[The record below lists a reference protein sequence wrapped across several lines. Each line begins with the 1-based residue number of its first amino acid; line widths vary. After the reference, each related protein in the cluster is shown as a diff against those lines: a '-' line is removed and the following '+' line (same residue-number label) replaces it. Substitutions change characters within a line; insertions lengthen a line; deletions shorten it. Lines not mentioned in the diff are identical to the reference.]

1 MILSRAKIE
10 TLIES
15 LLTILDIMD
24 GDPDFERE
32 PLEEQHDTEADIS
45 WNTEVSPYWFVI
57 AEQARKK
64 ARDIH

>member
-10 TLIES
+10 ALIES

-24 GDPDFERE
+24 GDPDFEGE
-32 PLEEQHDTEADIS
+32 PLEEQHDAEANIS

-64 ARDIH
+64 ARNIH